1 MKTVYETIAYQ
12 IHRLEHTPGYK
23 LIAEIYS
30 ETGCRIGAFFMLEEE
45 TP

>member
-23 LIAEIYS
+23 LIAEVYD
-30 ETGCRIGAFFMLEEE
+30 EGRRIAALFVVEEE